1 MAITAALVKELRER
15 TQAGMMECKK
25 ALVETNGDIDAAAE
39 YMRKAGLAKAD
50 KKSGRTAA
58 EGQIVIKTSAD
69 SKVAVIIEIN
79 CETDFVTKGDD
90 FQKFAADVA
99 ETAIANQPDNI
110 DALLSQSL
118 ASGSTV
124 ADAAKALIAKIGENI
139 NVRRYEK
146 MAAANGVVGS
156 YLHGA
161 RIGVITELD
170 SDNVGLA
177 KDLSMHIAASKPVC
191 VNSDGVSADLI
202 SKEKEIYTAQAAESG
217 KPAEIVEKMVT
228 GRIAKFL
235 KEITLVGQPYV
246 KDPDTTVEKLLK
258 QNNAN
263 VLGFH
268 RFEVGEGIEKKQE
281 NFAEE
286 VMAQV
291 KGS

>member
-58 EGQIVIKTSAD
+58 EGLIVIKASAD
-69 SKVAVIIEIN
+69 NKIAVIIEIN

-90 FQKFAADVA
+90 FLNFTTEVA
-99 ETAIANQPDNI
+99 EMAIANQPDNI
-110 DALLSQSL
+110 DALLSQNL

-139 NVRRYEK
+139 NVRRYQK
-146 MAAANGVVGS
+146 IASSNGVVGS

-170 SDNVGLA
+170 SDNIGLA
-177 KDLSMHIAASKPVC
+177 KDISMHIAASKPVC
-191 VNSDGVSADLI
+191 VSSDEVSQDI
-202 SKEKEIYTAQAAESG
+202 INKEKEIYTAQASESG

-228 GRIAKFL
+228 GRVAKFL
-235 KEITLVGQPYV
+235 KEITLLGQPYV

-258 QNNAN
+258 QNNTN
-263 VLGFH
+263 VLGFS